1 MNYSAGKVLFTLADI
16 MYTSDPPQLKTRI
29 NFGYTVYRDK
39 PKMCKR
45 VDINK
50 AHDGLSQKA
59 TNLNMTCSC

>member
-16 MYTSDPPQLKTRI
+16 MYSSDHPQLKTRI
-29 NFGYTVYRDK
+29 NFGCTVYREK

-50 AHDGLSQKA
+50 ALDGLSQKA